1 MRPFSFAA
9 TALLA
14 LGVAGPVAA
23 DAGFFGTSG
32 IFIAPTAEARPRAGF
47 AAGANYVP
55 ARYRGGAM
63 SGSDGT
69 VAQYVAVGL
78 LDNIEISAALLNLE
92 GKFGIQRLPTTNT
105 QDGWNVDRTF
115 CVHALAYKGRLGAPS
130 FAVGARDIFGEAIH
144 NRSYYAV
151 ATQGLGPVRLS
162 AGYGT
167 DALGGVFFGIEA
179 PLGPKGRAL
188 LEQVDG
194 STNVGL
200 RWQLFS
206 GLQADVA
213 MMGGRDLAGGLSW
226 RSRMR

>member
-1 MRPFSFAA
+1 MRPLFLAA
-9 TALLA
+9 MALA
-14 LGVAGPVAA
+14 AAAVAGPVAA

-32 IFIAPTAEARPRAGF
+32 IFIAPTAEVRPRAAF

-63 SGSDGT
+63 TGSSGT
-69 VAQYVAVGL
+69 MAQYLAVGL
-78 LDNIEISAALLNLE
+78 LDNVEISAALLNLQ
-92 GKFGIQRLPTTNT
+92 GKLGIQRLPSTNT

-115 CVHALAYKGRLGAPS
+115 SIHALAYKGRLGTPS
-130 FAVGARDIFGEAIH
+130 FAVGARDVFGDAVH
-144 NRSYYAV
+144 NRAYYAV

-167 DALGGVFFGIEA
+167 DSLGGVFLGLEA
-179 PLGPKGRAL
+179 PLGPRGRAL
-188 LEQVDG
+188 IEQVDG
-194 STNVGL
+194 NTNVGL

-213 MMGGRDLAGGLSW
+213 MMGGHSLAGGLSW
-226 RSRMR
+226 RSRMW